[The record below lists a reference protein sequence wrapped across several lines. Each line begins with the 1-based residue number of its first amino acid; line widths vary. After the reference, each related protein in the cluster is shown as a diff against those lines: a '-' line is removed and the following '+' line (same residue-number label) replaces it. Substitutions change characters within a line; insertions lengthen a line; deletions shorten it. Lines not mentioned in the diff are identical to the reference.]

1 MLFRLGY
8 DICSFD
14 LPTNTSALNVMG
26 CIVLIVFY
34 SFIEFGVFRLVRS
47 GYSLSAKCHKRLRA

>member
-14 LPTNTSALNVMG
+14 LPTNTSALNVITR
-26 CIVLIVFY
+26 IVLIDFY
-34 SFIEFGVFRLVRS
+34 SFIEFDVF
-47 GYSLSAKCHKRLRA
+47 